1 MTAPMRDRYFF
12 VHLQKTGG
20 TTLVHRLP
28 RHFRP
33 TDIYPNASDGDV
45 VQSTISVDHLN
56 ERWLARGHEIRV
68 VAGHFP
74 LCTAELLGGGFTTLT
89 VLREPVER
97 TLSYL
102 RHHRQMTPAD
112 RDKPLEVIYDD
123 PFRFDGLIHNHMVK
137 MLSLTTDEMVD
148 GALTS
153 VDFTP
158 SRLVLAKRN
167 LERVDVIGF
176 QERFGDFW
184 DALSSCLGWRLGE
197 VAYSNRTE
205 PSWVPDSFRRRI
217 ADDNSLD
224 VELYDH
230 ALTLHPQLGE
240 HRCGAPI
247 P

>member
-1 MTAPMRDRYFF
+1 MTAPMRERYFF
-12 VHLQKTGG
+12 IHLQKTGG

-33 TDIYPNASDGDV
+33 SEIYPNDSDGDV
-45 VQSTISVDHLN
+45 VQSTISVDHLK
-56 ERWLARGHEIRV
+56 ERWLARGHHIRV

-74 LCTAELLGGGFTTLT
+74 LCTTELLGGGFTTLT

-112 RDKPLEVIYDD
+112 RDKPLEAIYDD
-123 PFRFDGLIHNHMVK
+123 PFRFDSLIHNHMVK

-148 GALTS
+148 GVLTS

-158 SRLVLAKRN
+158 SRLALAKHN

-176 QERFGDFW
+176 QEQFSDFW
-184 DALSSCLGWRLGE
+184 SALSLRLGWRLGE

-205 PSWVPDSFRRRI
+205 SSSVPGSFRRRI
-217 ADDNSLD
+217 AKDNSLD

-230 ALTLHPQLGE
+230 VLAHQGQLAEHPS
-240 HRCGAPI
+240 GAPI